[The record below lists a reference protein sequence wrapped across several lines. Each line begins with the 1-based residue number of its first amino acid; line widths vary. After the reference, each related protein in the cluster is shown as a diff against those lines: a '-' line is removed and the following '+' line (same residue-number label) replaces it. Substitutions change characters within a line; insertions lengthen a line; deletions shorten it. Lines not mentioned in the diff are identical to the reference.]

1 MQIIQVGPDKVWPS
15 MLAEIQP
22 VAIYDWFIYWFES
35 DMYSGEGIGAVLRN
49 DSGGVKWASLGY
61 DSCCE
66 PLVGGFKGAPE
77 VSLKKFLTFGEFCE
91 TVPDK
96 KREPDDFDYARWQ
109 AIIAKAKEL
118 SSPA

>member
-1 MQIIQVGPDKVWPS
+1 
-15 MLAEIQP
+15 
-22 VAIYDWFIYWFES
+22 
-35 DMYSGEGIGAVLRN
+35 
-49 DSGGVKWASLGY
+49 
-61 DSCCE
+61 
-66 PLVGGFKGAPE
+66 
-77 VSLKKFLTFGEFCE
+77 LTFGEFCE